1 MPWCASVCRG
11 DCSLPGKRLNF
22 VAQPMNANFGTS
34 MRAWFYLL
42 IAACFTISAQAQ
54 VSLSDQVEETAV
66 APRPDSFT
74 QLSKRL
80 MPAVVN
86 ITTSQTIAP
95 QGLPEFPDGSPLER
109 FNEFFGRDPEGFRRE
124 GSLGSG
130 FVVSSDGLIITN
142 NHVIE
147 GADEIDAVFQDGEV
161 LRAELVGT
169 DAATD
174 LAVLR
179 VSRAEPFDFVDWAD
193 SDAAEVGDWVMAIG
207 NPFGFGGSVSVGIV
221 SARNRD
227 IQSGNY
233 DDYIQTDAAI
243 NRGNSGGPLFNLN
256 GEVLGVNTAI
266 ISPTGGSIGLGFS
279 IPANLAERISQQIV
293 EYGRARR
300 GWFGVNIQDVDS
312 ELAAAYG
319 DASAKGVII
328 TQIDES
334 GPAAAADFEIGDFI
348 LRFDG
353 QSVENVRAL
362 SRIVAGAEIGK
373 TVDVDLIRDGR
384 SRTVSFTLGELES
397 ETNTTTEEDPEPPQ
411 DILSQNA
418 MGVAFGELNDEV
430 RRRFRVPGDIQGVVV
445 DSVAPTGPSFGKLQK
460 GDVILELGFE
470 KTETMSDAISE
481 LDSAVRSGQELLLVR
496 VMREGQ
502 TMFFPIE
509 LDLEIAR

>member
-1 MPWCASVCRG
+1 
-11 DCSLPGKRLNF
+11 
-22 VAQPMNANFGTS
+22 
-34 MRAWFYLL
+34 MRAWLYIL
-42 IAACFTISAQAQ
+42 ISAVVATGAHAQ
-54 VSLSDQVEETAV
+54 VSLSDQVDDSAV

-74 QLSKRL
+74 ALSKRL

-95 QGLPEFPDGSPLER
+95 EGLPEFPEGSPLER

-130 FVVSSDGLIITN
+130 FVISADGLIVTN

-147 GADEIDAVFQDGEV
+147 GADEIDAVFQNGEV

-179 VSRAEPFDFVDWAD
+179 VSKPEPFDFVDWAD
-193 SDAAEVGDWVMAIG
+193 SDVAEVGDWVMAIG

-243 NRGNSGGPLFNLN
+243 NRGNSGGPLFNLD

-279 IPANLAERISQQIV
+279 IPANLAQRIADQIV

-300 GWFGVNIQDVDS
+300 GWFGVNIQDADA

-319 DASAKGVII
+319 DADAKGVII
-328 TQIDES
+328 TQIEED
-334 GPAAAADFEIGDFI
+334 GPAASADFEVGDFI

-353 QSVENVRAL
+353 EAVEDVRSL
-362 SRIVAGAEIGK
+362 SRIVASTEIGK
-373 TVDVDLIRDGR
+373 TVNVDLIRDGR
-384 SRTVSFTLGELES
+384 ARTVGFTLGELES
-397 ETNTTTEEDPEPPQ
+397 DTEETEEDAPELPQ
-411 DILSQNA
+411 DVLTQNP
-418 MGVAFGELNDEV
+418 MGVALTELNEEA
-430 RRRFRVPGDIQGVVV
+430 RRRHSVPADIEGVLV
-445 DSVAPTGPSFGKLQK
+445 DSVAPGGPSFGRLQK
-460 GDVILELGFE
+460 GDVVLELGFE
-470 KTETMSDAISE
+470 KVASVSEAMAE
-481 LDSAVRSGQELLLVR
+481 LDDASRSGEPLLLVR

-509 LDLEIAR
+509 LDLEVAR

>member
-1 MPWCASVCRG
+1 
-11 DCSLPGKRLNF
+11 
-22 VAQPMNANFGTS
+22 
-34 MRAWFYLL
+34 MRAWLYIL
-42 IAACFTISAQAQ
+42 ISAVIATGAHAQ
-54 VSLSDQVEETAV
+54 VSLSDQVDDTAV

-74 QLSKRL
+74 ALSKRL

-95 QGLPEFPDGSPLER
+95 EGLPEFPEGSPLER

-130 FVVSSDGLIITN
+130 FVISADGLIVTN

-147 GADEIDAVFQDGEV
+147 GADEIDAVFQDGEI

-179 VSRAEPFDFVDWAD
+179 VTKSEPFDFVDWAD

-243 NRGNSGGPLFNLN
+243 NRGNSGGPLFNLD

-279 IPANLAERISQQIV
+279 IPANLAQRIAEQIV

-300 GWFGVNIQDVDS
+300 GWFGVNIQDADAD
-312 ELAAAYG
+312 LAAAYG

-328 TQIDES
+328 TQIDED
-334 GPAAAADFEIGDFI
+334 GPAASADFEIGDFI
-348 LRFDG
+348 LSFDG
-353 QSVENVRAL
+353 EAVEDVRSL
-362 SRIVAGAEIGK
+362 SQVVASTEIGK
-373 TVDVDLIRDGR
+373 TVNVELIRDGR
-384 SRTVSFTLGELES
+384 ARTVSFTLGELES
-397 ETNTTTEEDPEPPQ
+397 DTDEAEEEATELPQ
-411 DILSQNA
+411 DVLTQNP
-418 MGVAFGELNDEV
+418 MGVALTELNEEA
-430 RRRFRVPGDIQGVVV
+430 RRRYSVPSDIEGVLI
-445 DSVAPTGPSFGKLQK
+445 DSVAPSGPSFGRLQK
-460 GDVILELGFE
+460 GDVVLELGFE
-470 KTETMSDAISE
+470 KVASVTDAMAE
-481 LDSAVRSGQELLLVR
+481 LDAATRSGEPLLLVR

-509 LDLEIAR
+509 LDLEVAR